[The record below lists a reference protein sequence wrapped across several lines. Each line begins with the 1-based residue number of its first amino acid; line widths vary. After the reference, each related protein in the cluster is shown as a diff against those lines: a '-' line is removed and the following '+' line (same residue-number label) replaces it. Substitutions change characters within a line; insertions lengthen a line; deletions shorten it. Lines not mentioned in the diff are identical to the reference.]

1 MIRRVLPVCLLL
13 ALVPFGGAAQAAPT
27 ARMLVRVNQVGFTA
41 GASKR
46 AVVMSP
52 AAAGGMHWQVVDSGG
67 EAVLAGRLGAALPA
81 WSTGFPY
88 EYAIDL
94 TPLHA
99 AGAYRVLVGSGV
111 YASSPL
117 FRVASG
123 HSLYAPLAAHA
134 LRFYLAQ
141 RDGADVDSS
150 VLDRQPSHLT
160 DAHATAYL
168 PPDYHNGRIQNGLTP
183 VGGPSVDAEGGW
195 FDAGD
200 YLKFVETAS
209 YTDAVLLTAARD
221 DHEAYAESRFGTD
234 WLQKMWDDHTR
245 TLYYQVGIG
254 NGGKGIVSDHDI
266 WRLPQADDALN
277 VSPGDPEYYIK
288 YRPVFRAGPPGSP
301 VSPNLAGRLAA
312 DFGLCYQVWHTT
324 SPGYADRC
332 LLAGEH
338 VLALART
345 TNVGTLLTAS
355 PHGYYPERE
364 WRSDMELGAVELARA
379 LQLGGAPASLPVTNP
394 AVYLRQAAHWAAA
407 YLSSPLNGQDSLN
420 LYDVSALG
428 DYELAEAMAAAPAH
442 TSLPVNRAQLIAGM
456 AAQLAGGVKQADTDA
471 FRFGMGYGGGDSTP
485 HALGYAVTASLYR
498 QLTGNTAYQAFGQQQ
513 LDWVLGDNAWGSSF
527 IVGAGSTFP
536 DCMQSQVAN
545 LSGSLDGTAPLML
558 GATVDGPEPKDDF
571 SGLGIPAGA
580 LHCPAVPG
588 NPFKPYDGQGDR
600 YLDNVISWPSVEPTD
615 DYTVLGLLLFARL
628 S

>member
-1 MIRRVLPVCLLL
+1 MIRRLLPICLLL
-13 ALVPFGGAAQAAPT
+13 ALTPFGGPAQAST
-27 ARMLVRVNQVGFTA
+27 IGVLVRVNQVGFTPA
-41 GASKR
+41 AAKR
-46 AVVMSP
+46 AVVMAP
-52 AAAGGMHWQVVDSGG
+52 AAAAGMPWHVVDAHG
-67 EAVLAGRLGAALPA
+67 ATVLAGKLGSALPA
-81 WSTGFPY
+81 WNANFRY
-88 EYAIDL
+88 EYGVDL
-94 TPLHA
+94 TSLTKP
-99 AGAYRVLVGSGV
+99 GTYRILVGSQV

-117 FRVASG
+117 FRIAPG
-123 HSLYAPLAAHA
+123 HALYAPLVNNA

-141 RDGADVDSS
+141 RDGAGVDPK

-160 DAHATAYL
+160 DRSATAYL
-168 PPDYHNGRIQNGLTP
+168 PPVYTPQLQPLVP
-183 VGGPSVDAEGGW
+183 VGGAPVDVEGGW

-200 YLKFVETAS
+200 YLKFVQTAS
-209 YTDAVLLTAARD
+209 YTDAVLLIAARD
-221 DHEAYAESRFGTD
+221 NGAAQSESRYGTD

-254 NGGKGIVSDHDI
+254 NGGNGIVSDHDI
-266 WRLPQADDALN
+266 WRLPQADDQLN

-312 DFGLCYQVWHTT
+312 DFGLCYQVWYAT
-324 SPGYADRC
+324 SPAYADRC

-345 TNVGTLLTAS
+345 TNVGRLLTAS
-355 PHGYYPERE
+355 PHGYYPEEE
-364 WRSDMELGAVELARA
+364 WKSDMALGATELARA
-379 LQLGGAPASLPVTNP
+379 LELGDAPAGLPVSSP
-394 AVYLRQAAHWAAA
+394 SPYLHQAAHWAAQ
-407 YLSSPLNGQDSLN
+407 YLTSRLGDTDSLN
-420 LYDVSALG
+420 LYDVSALA
-428 DYELAEAMAAAPAH
+428 DYELVQAMVADPGAG
-442 TSLPVNRAQLIAGM
+442 TLPITRTQLIGGM
-456 AAQLAGGVKQADTDA
+456 AAQLAAGQTRAAGDA

-485 HALGYAVTASLYR
+485 HALGYAVTASLYQ
-498 QLTGNTAYQAFGQQQ
+498 QLTGSTAYSAFGQEQ

-536 DCMQSQVAN
+536 ECMQSQVAN
-545 LSGSLDGTAPLML
+545 LSGSLDGQAPLML
-558 GATVDGPEPKDDF
+558 GATVDGPEPKGDF

-580 LHCPAVPG
+580 LHCPVVPG

-615 DYTVLGLLLFARL
+615 DYTVLGLLLFARM